1 MKIIKE
7 NSIARIII
15 VSTVIIITILMLFSS
30 YFFISSQQTNLNIKI
45 EDNKNTF
52 IANKKAMLKREVD
65 VIIELIEFKRFQKK
79 HSEEELKK
87 DIFEWIRHVRYDE
100 KEHNYVFVYELG
112 DDKNSEKFIKMLIN
126 PNRPDLE
133 GKYVSNDYTDE
144 NGKAFR
150 KIFLQGATCRL
161 PKTTHN
167 LS

>member
-1 MKIIKE
+1 
-7 NSIARIII
+7 
-15 VSTVIIITILMLFSS
+15 MLFSS

-45 EDNKNTF
+45 ENNKNTF

-150 KIFLQGATCRL
+150 KIFLQDIYTKGDSFVGYMY
-161 PKTTHN
+161 K
-167 LS
+167 